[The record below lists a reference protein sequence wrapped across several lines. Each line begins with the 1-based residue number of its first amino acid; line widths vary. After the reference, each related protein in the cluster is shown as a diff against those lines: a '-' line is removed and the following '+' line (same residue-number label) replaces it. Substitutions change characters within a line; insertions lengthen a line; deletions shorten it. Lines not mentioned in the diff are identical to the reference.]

1 MMTHTFY
8 KSTAGIAT
16 MILLLAGCGP
26 AALIS
31 TPVANIDTIPLKIS
45 PLTDEEQKTWAHAD
59 LIADTIPGMSV
70 DKAYAEIIGKKKGAK
85 VIVAVVDSGIDLEH
99 EDLDGVLWTNTKE
112 IPNNGKDDDGN
123 GYVDDIH
130 GYNFLG
136 ESYNEQLE
144 YVRMARLE
152 IGDAST
158 LARINTKQQKEY
170 EFNGYYWSYIRN
182 SISNVPF
189 QLKITYPI
197 FSKNNS
203 KAIVSASIE
212 NFHDRTLPEHYS
224 GFGYFGGEMNNLFI
238 ELHSQTES
246 TFKDAVYL
254 ILSVGGNLEE
264 MDKNLIRGIL
274 TGVSASEGSRPILS
288 MEVIL
293 LNKNA
298 DNYLISK
305 AKTYLHLH
313 KYSIRVRSAN
323 LNDKFPV
330 LSGKLD
336 VSNFTKKIKDE
347 FKNYTYY
354 HFDLNKEVVC
364 GTIKFDYAQHQLCT
378 ITNYCYDIVLNPSVN
393 ECHYRFDINQGNTDL
408 IINDYSSRRDREL
421 RMEIRIR
428 WSPRRNKSKIMSGTC
443 IMYEND
449 IFFPSPIILYPTN
462 SNNII
467 RKKLSFEEFL
477 NEIKSLHGEEEHQ
490 RLLKS
495 LKLIYN
501 KEILSILHLDET

>member
-1 MMTHTFY
+1 MNNNELE
-8 KSTAGIAT
+8 KLEALK
-16 MILLLAGCGP
+16 LLLLERVRKEKGQR
-26 AALIS
+26 I
-31 TPVANIDTIPLKIS
+31 NWND
-45 PLTDEEQKTWAHAD
+45 
-59 LIADTIPGMSV
+59 
-70 DKAYAEIIGKKKGAK
+70 IIGQ
-85 VIVAVVDSGIDLEH
+85 
-99 EDLDGVLWTNTKE
+99 
-112 IPNNGKDDDGN
+112 GKDLSVSIYELMKNNENVLNKIKLVYYN
-123 GYVDDIH
+123 GADIAVNKLQH
-130 GYNFLG
+130 KIPPNSRLKTKL
-136 ESYNEQLE
+136 NE
-144 YVRMARLE
+144 ARLGKGVPMDDKTYDLYYTF
-152 IGDAST
+152 IHSF
-158 LARINTKQQKEY
+158 NTKQQKEY